1 MTLRCVWHV
10 KKDDYELA
18 QQLISSKRLN
28 TDQNLAK
35 LPGINFFISSIT
47 GVTKNEKTEKEKK
60 KQKKDEEAPKTQ
72 EKPDSQEEA
81 PQSEAEDDPV
91 PDDTPV
97 WNPAIAYF
105 ISYTESPQCNEDKI
119 YAMLHEMNIN
129 ATVTPIRTR
138 KRKTRDETELDGKY
152 KVLMELQSV
161 VKDHK
166 NAAIQR
172 MIETSN
178 RFCFEKALASH
189 LIQNPSAR
197 PPDDEV
203 VYIPNFQH
211 KAAGCESCRIYVINR
226 KEFGEPLEE
235 ACRKLQSDGLILRVV
250 DGMMKEQQPAQ
261 APEPSNDISIALEKV
276 KNAMAKL
283 NHALCEGDIYAMPP
297 GAKYTYVYMM
307 DVDEYLN
314 RILANEMLKE
324 TLICC
329 KPKVLSLMS
338 HHACA
343 VIPQIKFDMDLIEVA
358 EPTGMCFKISQRC
371 FKEGCIQEEQVG
383 KLSPRMYAP
392 YDSNKIPDP
401 TYFKEAIFNS
411 FPTVKCRANF
421 LNKFY
426 QCLMCGKMP
435 HKIPK
440 LVVCGPKDSGK
451 TSWASVFFGLIPRKF
466 IASITQ
472 ENQFSAAMINEDTQL
487 VFLDE
492 WSSNTLQSD
501 MAKTV
506 LQGGYLVK
514 AVKHGKPVNFENKA
528 PFFITTNEMPYFG
541 NEDENVRRRVA
552 IFKTKALPNC
562 ISNVD
567 RWLRE
572 NAMECVAWIAEEI
585 ERERHHISKKELW
598 YEEACSAEIGLPITD
613 RGIFT
618 GVDIANDSKD
628 LMFDA
633 EVIRSMTESDL
644 KSQEKESA
652 HVLESQ
658 HPSEFL
664 SDQFREAADEILS
677 KLTEEFNENRDSQE
691 AEPVMSFQKLE
702 STVVAVVGD
711 ATDCSESSIAPS
723 GKARSPVSDSSSD
736 ADDWML
742 AVHDILANDFN
753 RPKLSQVHVFAFRRG
768 QRLNSVS
775 HGPSYDAWMLVL
787 GERDE
792 KREFH
797 PKLFLERYPE
807 MLEKIKEIR
816 RKVDVFVCKD
826 NDPLMEC

>member
-1 MTLRCVWHV
+1 MTEPFAKHF
-10 KKDDYELA
+10 
-18 QQLISSKRLN
+18 RL
-28 TDQNLAK
+28 TTATSYHHK
-35 LPGINFFISSIT
+35 IP
-47 GVTKNEKTEKEKK
+47 KEKK
-60 KQKKDEEAPKTQ
+60 KRKKNEEGREAEQPS
-72 EKPDSQEEA
+72 DSQEQTTEA
-81 PQSEAEDDPV
+81 EKGPQEQPSTQEETQNDTEDDPV
-91 PDDTPV
+91 VPADTPV
-97 WNPAIAYF
+97 WSPAIAYF
-105 ISYTESPQCNEDKI
+105 ISYTDSPECNEDTI
-119 YAMLHEMNIN
+119 YSMLHDMNIN

-138 KRKTRDETELDGKY
+138 KRKKNGETELDGKF
-152 KVLMELQSV
+152 KVWMELQSV

-172 MIETSN
+172 MIDTSN

-189 LIQNPSAR
+189 LIQNPAAK
-197 PPDDEV
+197 PPGDEV

-211 KAAGCESCRIYVINR
+211 KTAGSESCLMYIIN
-226 KEFGEPLEE
+226 KEEFGEPLET
-235 ACRKLQSDGLILRVV
+235 ACSKLQSDGLLLRVV
-250 DGMMKEQQPAQ
+250 DSMMKEKQTAQ
-261 APEPSNDISIALEKV
+261 EPEPSSDITIALQCV
-276 KNAMAKL
+276 KNAMSKL
-283 NHALCEGDIYAMPP
+283 NHALYKGDVYAMPP

-314 RILANEMLKE
+314 RLLANEMIKE

-329 KPKVLSLMS
+329 KPRIASLLS
-338 HHACA
+338 HHACE

-358 EPTGMCFKISQRC
+358 EPIGMCFKISQRS
-371 FKEGCIQEEQVG
+371 FKEGCIQQEQVG

-401 TYFKEAIFNS
+401 SYFKEAILNS
-411 FPTVKCRANF
+411 FPNVKCRANF

-541 NEDENVRRRVA
+541 TEDENVRRRVA
-552 IFKTKALPNC
+552 IFKTKALRNC

-585 ERERHHISKKELW
+585 ERERRHISKKELW
-598 YEEACSAEIGLPITD
+598 YEETCSAEIGLPVTD

-618 GVDIANDSKD
+618 GIDIANNSKD
-628 LMFDA
+628 LLFDS
-633 EVIRSMTESDL
+633 EVIRYMTENDL
-644 KSQEKESA
+644 QSRNKEPA
-652 HVLESQ
+652 YALESE
-658 HPSEFL
+658 HPSRFL
-664 SDQFREAADEILS
+664 SNQFQEAADEVIT
-677 KLTEEFNENRDSQE
+677 KLNEELNENRDSQE
-691 AEPVMSFQKLE
+691 AEPDMSFERLQ
-702 STVVAVVGD
+702 STAVEVLGD
-711 ATDCSESSIAPS
+711 ATDGSESSIAPS
-723 GKARSPVSDSSSD
+723 GKTQSPLSDSSGEP
-736 ADDWML
+736 DDWML
-742 AVHDILANDFN
+742 TVHDILANDFN

-768 QRLNSVS
+768 QKLKSVS

-787 GERDE
+787 GECDE

-797 PKLFLERYPE
+797 PKLFLERYPD
-807 MLEKIKEIR
+807 MVEKIKEIR
-816 RKVDVFVCKD
+816 RKVGVFVCKD
-826 NDPLMEC
+826 NDPLEQS